1 MNRNLRPV
9 DDLAAFGISAE
20 CGFLPSPD
28 PLARLPDGFEP
39 WEEIAATLPKLLV
52 ADQHRAALDELPSLE
67 IRGLSSA
74 AEVERAMEAHP
85 RIARAAATVPVRAI
99 HLRFIKQWERARISC
114 RRFKD

>member
-74 AEVERAMEAHP
+74 AEVERAMMLLSYFGHAYVWGGGEP
-85 RIARAAATVPVRAI
+85 QRRVPASV
-99 HLRFIKQWERARISC
+99 
-114 RRFKD
+114 